1 MEIYSTI
8 IALVFF
14 IFLIKLLKKSKT
26 SKTSTKNLPPGPLKL
41 PFVGNLPQ
49 VAAAGKVPH
58 LGLQALAKKHGPV
71 MQLQLGEIPLV
82 VISSAKAAEQALRT
96 NDLALADRPS
106 LLLGEIGLANCRDIV
121 FALYGDYWRQM
132 RKICKS
138 ELLSVKK
145 VRSFRAIREDE
156 SQHLLENIKNS
167 VGSPFNF
174 SESVAGMAHGVISRA
189 TTGKRSDDELVRI
202 VEEISY
208 WGAGFL
214 VPDLFPSIKFL
225 PTLTGMKKEIQ
236 KLRNAVD
243 PIFDSIIEEHREKL
257 ARKKERKAMD
267 NDADEE
273 DLIDVLLRVNENERL
288 EFPMTSND
296 IQGIVLDMFTA
307 GIDTTSAVIE
317 WAMTE
322 LMRNPRVMNKVQAEV
337 RQVLRG
343 KETINED
350 DIQGLPYLKLVI
362 KEALRLHTPLPL
374 LLPRQCRK
382 ECEID
387 GYHIPVNTKV
397 IINAWAIG
405 RDPEYWADAESFKP
419 ERFENNSVDFIGLD
433 YDYLPFGSG
442 RRMCPGMNFGIAGVE
457 LPLIQLLYHFDWKL
471 PNNMKPEDL
480 DVEDAFGSTTKR
492 KNQLVLI
499 PTSEYAAQKA

>member
-1 MEIYSTI
+1 MEIYSPI

-26 SKTSTKNLPPGPLKL
+26 SKTTRKNLPPGPLKL

-58 LGLQALAKKHGPV
+58 RGLQALAKKHGPV

-82 VISSAKAAEQALRT
+82 VISSAKAAKQALRT
-96 NDLALADRPS
+96 NDLALADRPA
-106 LLLGEIGLANCRDIV
+106 LVLGEIILANCRDIV
-121 FALYGDYWRQM
+121 LALYGDYWRQM
-132 RKICKS
+132 RKICTL
-138 ELLSVKK
+138 ELLSAKK
-145 VRSFRAIREDE
+145 VKSFRAIREDE
-156 SQHLLENIKNS
+156 SQHLLNDIKNS
-167 VGSPFNF
+167 IGTPFNL
-174 SESVAGMAHGVISRA
+174 SESVADMAHGVISRA
-189 TTGKRSDDELVRI
+189 ATGKRSDDELAKI

-214 VPDLFPSIKFL
+214 IPDLFPSIKFL
-225 PTLTGMKKEIQ
+225 ATLTGMRRGIQ
-236 KLRNAVD
+236 KLRNAID
-243 PIFDSIIEEHREKL
+243 PIFGSIIEEHREKL
-257 ARKKERKAMD
+257 ARKKEGKAID

-288 EFPMTSND
+288 DFPMTSND

>member
-296 IQGIVLDMFTA
+296 IQGIVL
-307 GIDTTSAVIE
+307 
-317 WAMTE
+317 
-322 LMRNPRVMNKVQAEV
+322 VMNSFISNCFIII
-337 RQVLRG
+337 LFWS
-343 KETINED
+343 
-350 DIQGLPYLKLVI
+350 KLHFAPHKFKRFFDLVSN
-362 KEALRLHTPLPL
+362 KNFYQYTP
-374 LLPRQCRK
+374 
-382 ECEID
+382 
-387 GYHIPVNTKV
+387 
-397 IINAWAIG
+397 
-405 RDPEYWADAESFKP
+405 
-419 ERFENNSVDFIGLD
+419 
-433 YDYLPFGSG
+433 
-442 RRMCPGMNFGIAGVE
+442 
-457 LPLIQLLYHFDWKL
+457 
-471 PNNMKPEDL
+471 
-480 DVEDAFGSTTKR
+480 
-492 KNQLVLI
+492 
-499 PTSEYAAQKA
+499 

>member
-1 MEIYSTI
+1 MH
-8 IALVFF
+8 ALHFSNF
-14 IFLIKLLKKSKT
+14 
-26 SKTSTKNLPPGPLKL
+26 
-41 PFVGNLPQ
+41 
-49 VAAAGKVPH
+49 KVPRDY
-58 LGLQALAKKHGPV
+58 
-71 MQLQLGEIPLV
+71 V
-82 VISSAKAAEQALRT
+82 VQ
-96 NDLALADRPS
+96 
-106 LLLGEIGLANCRDIV
+106 
-121 FALYGDYWRQM
+121 
-132 RKICKS
+132 
-138 ELLSVKK
+138 
-145 VRSFRAIREDE
+145 
-156 SQHLLENIKNS
+156 
-167 VGSPFNF
+167 
-174 SESVAGMAHGVISRA
+174 
-189 TTGKRSDDELVRI
+189 
-202 VEEISY
+202 
-208 WGAGFL
+208 
-214 VPDLFPSIKFL
+214 
-225 PTLTGMKKEIQ
+225 
-236 KLRNAVD
+236 
-243 PIFDSIIEEHREKL
+243 
-257 ARKKERKAMD
+257 
-267 NDADEE
+267 
-273 DLIDVLLRVNENERL
+273 
-288 EFPMTSND
+288 
-296 IQGIVLDMFTA
+296 DMFTA